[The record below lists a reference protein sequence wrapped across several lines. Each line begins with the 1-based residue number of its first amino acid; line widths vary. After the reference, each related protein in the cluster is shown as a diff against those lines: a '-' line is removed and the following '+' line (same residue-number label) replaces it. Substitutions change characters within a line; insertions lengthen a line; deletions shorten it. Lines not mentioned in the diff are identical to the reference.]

1 MCTSS
6 IPKNRKLSRYS
17 TGDESDSPQHSKTM
31 FSICPVIALGC
42 PETGQ
47 CPSAVSPIYSDGKNP
62 SIESESHLGLLVLLG
77 HFAEMRISMRY
88 SPIGWENSQLPVND
102 SAD

>member
-1 MCTSS
+1 MYTSS

-17 TGDESDSPQHSKTM
+17 TGDESDSTQHSKTM

-47 CPSAVSPIYSDGKNP
+47 CPSAVSLYSDGKNP
-62 SIESESHLGLLVLLG
+62 SIESESHLGLLC
-77 HFAEMRISMRY
+77 
-88 SPIGWENSQLPVND
+88 PVRTLCRNANFD
-102 SAD
+102 ALFSHRMGE